1 MIDKIQNSA
10 RLALISLCTVLSLFS
25 CSQKKKITS
34 DNSTKTK
41 NPNVLIVLADQWRAQ
56 STGYSGDPNVQ
67 TPNLDRL
74 AAGSVN
80 FKNAVSSM
88 PVCTPFRASLLTG
101 QRPLINGVFM
111 NDVQLDTDAVSMG
124 KVFSKAGYDTGYIG
138 KWHLD
143 GHGRLQFIPP
153 GNRRQGFDFWAANEC
168 THDYNESVYYKNE
181 DPTRKIW
188 DGYDAFSETDA
199 AIDYMGKGKKSE
211 NPFLLVLSWGT
222 PHAPYHTAP
231 EEYRKRF
238 DPEKIELRDNVPE
251 EMREQVKKDL
261 AGYYAHIAAL
271 DDMIGKLM
279 DNLRETGELENT
291 IVLFT
296 SDHGDLLGSQGAYKK
311 QQPYDESIR
320 VPMLYH
326 LPKDMDIASG
336 QRDALIGSAD
346 IMPTLLELCNIPVP
360 NTVEGTGYRPY
371 MEGNKKADTV
381 ALITCVQPFGQWNK
395 VQNDAR
401 EYRGLRTLN
410 YTYTRDLDGP
420 WLLFDNKKDPYQMD
434 NLVDNAEY
442 GEIQSKL
449 DHLLKDRLEK
459 NGDEF
464 LPGMEY
470 IKKWGYPLDST
481 GTVPYTQ

>member
-1 MIDKIQNSA
+1 MIDKILNSTGPV
-10 RLALISLCTVLSLFS
+10 LISLCIILLVVS
-25 CSQKKKITS
+25 CNQNKKVTA
-34 DNSTKTK
+34 DNPATK
-41 NPNVLIVLADQWRAQ
+41 NPNVLIILADQWRAQ
-56 STGYSGDPNVQ
+56 ATGYAGDPNVR
-67 TPNLDRL
+67 TPNLDKL

-101 QRPLINGVFM
+101 QRPLTNGVFM
-111 NDVQLDTDAVSMG
+111 NDVQLDTNAVSLG
-124 KVFSKAGYDTGYIG
+124 KVFGGAGYDTGYIG

-143 GHGRLQFIPP
+143 GRGRLQFIPP

-168 THDYNESVYYKNE
+168 THNYNESVFYKND
-181 DPTRKIW
+181 DPSRKIW
-188 DGYDAFSETDA
+188 PDYDAFSQTAA
-199 AIDYMGKGKKSE
+199 AIDYMDNRKEST

-238 DPEKIELRDNVPE
+238 DPEKIMLRDNVPE
-251 EMREQVKKDL
+251 EMRKRAKKDL

-271 DDMIGKLM
+271 DDMVGKLM
-279 DNLRETGELENT
+279 ENLRETGELDNT

-311 QQPYDESIR
+311 QRPYDESIR
-320 VPMLYH
+320 VPMLYR
-326 LPKDMDIASG
+326 LPKGMDIASG

-346 IMPTLLELCNIPVP
+346 IMPTLLELCNVPVP
-360 NTVEGTGYRPY
+360 KTVEGTGYRSY

-395 VQNDAR
+395 VHDNAR

-434 NLVDNAEY
+434 NLVDNADY
-442 GEIQSKL
+442 AEIQSKL
-449 DHLLKDRLEK
+449 DHLLKNRLEK
-459 NGDEF
+459 NDDEF

-470 IKKWGYPLDST
+470 IKEWGYTVDST